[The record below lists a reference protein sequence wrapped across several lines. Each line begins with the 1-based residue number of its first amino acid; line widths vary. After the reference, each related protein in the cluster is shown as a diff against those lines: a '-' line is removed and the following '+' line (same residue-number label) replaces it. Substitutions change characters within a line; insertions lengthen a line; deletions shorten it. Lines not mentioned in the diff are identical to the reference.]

1 MTFAFRGYEYSR
13 LVILIFLAQSIVAVS
28 LARAALREALRFAR
42 RHGYNLRYA
51 IVVGGG
57 EPAAEVLRILNRRR
71 DAGIFVLGLLS
82 DKKEVPENVR
92 WLGGIEDVRTVLDR
106 QQVDIVFIALP
117 HADASRLTAVLSGIG
132 DDPIAIHL
140 VPDVF
145 SLVPARGGIEE
156 FEMVP
161 FIHLRES
168 RLYGLNRVLAR
179 AFDLVFGGLGLA
191 VAAPIMLAIAVG
203 LKLTTPGPVLY
214 HQERMGVDGR
224 RFRMLKFRTMRVDAE
239 AETGPVWA
247 RPDDPR
253 RTALGVFLRRTSL
266 DELPQLFNVLRGEMS
281 LVGPRPERPSFVEEF
296 RRRVPGYMLRHKVK
310 AGITGWAQING
321 WRGDTSIEKRIEC
334 DLYYLE
340 RGEPGGVAWA
350 PHAPGLLCRVPRAA
364 GRTPGR
370 AFRERAPDR
379 HRDRGAPVDRAGR
392 LLSDRRLARVEPR
405 GDPAAHA
412 QVRAGSG
419 VLLDLYDARRRSHPR
434 AGQRTSARRAG
445 RSVGGLGGPG
455 LARRSR
461 VARAH
466 VGARRVARLR
476 RGRRG
481 VRARPAPSLA
491 RPGRA
496 GARSRG
502 RARRRPG
509 IAPAREECRRSR
521 RRHDARSARDARR
534 GARAGDRASAQRNR
548 ARSGQE
554 HLSDGGVPGGAAAL
568 DQSSPQHA
576 APDRRGARAAW
587 SRGVACH
594 LGRLLRRGVA
604 GVQAHSTG

>member
-1 MTFAFRGYEYSR
+1 VLKAHSRVVENLALGGDLCLIAICWVLAYWIRFHLMHVTDVPPFRDYALQLIPILVVWGIAFRTFDLYRPNRLGSRVSEWFDVAKASTLGALILVSIMTFAFRGYEYSR

-71 DAGIFVLGLLS
+71 DVGIFVLGLLS

-168 RLYGLNRVLAR
+168 RLYGLNRVLKR

-247 RPDDPR
+247 RLDDPR

-334 DLYYLE
+334 DLYYIE
-340 RGEPGGVAWA
+340 RWSLGFDLKI
-350 PHAPGLLCRVPRAA
+350 LLQTLWY
-364 GRTPGR
+364 G
-370 AFRERAPDR
+370 FRINRN
-379 HRDRGAPVDRAGR
+379 
-392 LLSDRRLARVEPR
+392 
-405 GDPAAHA
+405 AH
-412 QVRAGSG
+412 
-419 VLLDLYDARRRSHPR
+419 
-434 AGQRTSARRAG
+434 
-445 RSVGGLGGPG
+445 
-455 LARRSR
+455 
-461 VARAH
+461 
-466 VGARRVARLR
+466 
-476 RGRRG
+476 
-481 VRARPAPSLA
+481 
-491 RPGRA
+491 
-496 GARSRG
+496 
-502 RARRRPG
+502 
-509 IAPAREECRRSR
+509 
-521 RRHDARSARDARR
+521 
-534 GARAGDRASAQRNR
+534 
-548 ARSGQE
+548 
-554 HLSDGGVPGGAAAL
+554 
-568 DQSSPQHA
+568 
-576 APDRRGARAAW
+576 
-587 SRGVACH
+587 
-594 LGRLLRRGVA
+594 
-604 GVQAHSTG
+604 